1 VCSQLVL
8 KSERIIVT
16 GAMKRNVSS
25 RTVVGTIK
33 NHGLLVRVHLKIQI
47 EMYYK

>member
-25 RTVVGTIK
+25 RTVVGMITI
-33 NHGLLVRVHLKIQI
+33 NRLLVRVH
-47 EMYYK
+47 